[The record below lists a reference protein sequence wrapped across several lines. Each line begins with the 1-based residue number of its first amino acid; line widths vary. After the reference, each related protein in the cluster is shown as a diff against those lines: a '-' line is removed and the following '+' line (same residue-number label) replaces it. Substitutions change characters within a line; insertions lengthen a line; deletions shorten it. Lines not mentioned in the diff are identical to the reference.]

1 MQGINRK
8 YIPIVVLGAVII
20 LVLST
25 QFHLFGNDWGT
36 GLNIDT
42 DTQYYEHKGFYNQK
56 GKLYMYTNTNIEQLD
71 SDRYIVA
78 WQPGQDSVKINCEG
92 HLKTRNYYYGPP
104 ATAPDFLVG
113 QYAWVVQYEDTSGH
127 FRTVINGIK
136 DWYDTDYIHITA
148 GQIQG
153 NLANIIYQHFPY
165 IYNNINP
172 FGDDTWASL
181 PGGPLNG
188 VPGWTDWGDTT
199 IPQITF
205 QIKGQHVGAIRIYC
219 VLEIAEINGIQ
230 GINAKWMPSTN
241 LVTEDW
247 AYLPSG
253 DGEIRVLGT
262 GNIGTEGTETTPE
275 TGKVYTKYVFEE
287 GSTVHFEVDAMFSG
301 TSLEPDQDGYNYGW
315 ELRIYKP
322 GVNGPVFR
330 KAIPDDVRNFPV
342 EYTIP
347 EGSFVPG
354 GNNEWKVELW
364 NTLFMQKET
373 RLFVVDKLEK
383 IPGPTTVQTDKTN
396 YIQGDTVTITMTAYA
411 NPNGTGEISRFKVW
425 AKYDSPTSTDYAME
439 TRYVTAT
446 HVSGL
451 LYKATTSFV
460 LGKGDKYVYIMAT
473 AMDRD
478 NRHGDVGTR
487 QIFSEEVVGN
497 YKVTIIVSETDG
509 TRIDGAKVQ
518 LGKQIAY
525 TNSNGE
531 AVIWSQHGEY
541 ALTVSKLGYNTYYGT
556 VIVNA
561 DKTVEVTLSRAWLP
575 PESNW
580 AFVLIIVAI
589 ILTGVY
595 MGVSYYQ
602 KKYRHRH

>member
-25 QFHLFGNDWGT
+25 QFHLFADDWGT

-42 DTQYYEHKGFYNQK
+42 DTQYYEHKGFYNHK
-56 GKLYMYTNTNIEQLD
+56 GDLWLKTDISVEQLD

-78 WQPGQDSVKINCEG
+78 WQPGQDSVKIVTTA
-92 HLKTRNYYYGPP
+92 HIKARNYWHAVGGC
-104 ATAPDFLVG
+104 PDFFFG
-113 QYAWVVQYEDTSGH
+113 QYALEVEYIDTSGH
-127 FRTVINGIK
+127 TYKIIDGMNN
-136 DWYDTDYIHITA
+136 WYDTDYVHITS
-148 GQIQG
+148 GKIQG
-153 NLANIIYQHFPY
+153 NLANMIYKRETELCTCLD
-165 IYNNINP
+165 IVGNP
-172 FGDDTWASL
+172 FGDDTWTY
-181 PGGPLNG
+181 PYVVQGQGWG
-188 VPGWTDWGDTT
+188 VWSNYETPATS
-199 IPQITF
+199 F
-205 QIKGQHVGAIRIYC
+205 QIKGQHVGAIRVYYI
-219 VLEIAEINGIQ
+219 LETAEINGIQ
-230 GINAKWMPSTN
+230 CAGGKWYSATN
-241 LVTEDW
+241 LISEDS

-275 TGKVYTKYVFEE
+275 TGEVYTKYVFEE

-301 TSLEPDQDGYNYGW
+301 TKLEPDQEGYGYGW

-383 IPGPTTVQTDKTN
+383 TPGPTTVQTDKKN
-396 YIQGDTVTITMTAYA
+396 YIEGEEVTITMTAYA

-425 AKYDSPTSTDYAME
+425 AKYDSEDSTDYAME

-451 LYKATTSFV
+451 LYRATTSFV
-460 LGKGDKYVYIMAT
+460 LDKGDKYVYIMAT

-478 NRHGDVGTR
+478 NRHGDVGTK

-509 TRIDGAKVQ
+509 TRIEGAKVQ

-531 AVIWSQHGEY
+531 AVIWSQHGQY

-561 DKTVEVTLSRAWLP
+561 DKTVEVTLSRSWLP
-575 PESNW
+575 SGFNW

-589 ILTGVY
+589 ALTGVY

-602 KKYRHRH
+602 KNYRHRH